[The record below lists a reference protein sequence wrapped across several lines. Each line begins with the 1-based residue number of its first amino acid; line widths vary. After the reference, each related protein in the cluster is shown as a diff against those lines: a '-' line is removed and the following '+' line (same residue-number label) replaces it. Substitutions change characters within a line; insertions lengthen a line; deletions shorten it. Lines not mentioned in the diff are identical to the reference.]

1 MAMEISEKDYRKVVF
16 DTENPFVSVEFS
28 RFIGENKLFAQW
40 EHKGLYS
47 KYTLFLTDK
56 ELDKA
61 EKAFFGMLDG
71 CGKKM
76 QALKE
81 KQEFLLKFFDSA
93 NIFEAVSIG
102 IECRMKAWESEPV
115 CFNVYT
121 DKAGELSWKQLL
133 KSVKRI
139 ADVDTY
145 SWYYNL
151 NDRYL
156 IEPSKDKKD
165 LMDMAESIHDR
176 LARCVEAIEQKIEE
190 EEK

>member
-16 DTENPFVSVEFS
+16 DTENPFVSVKFS

-40 EHKGLYS
+40 DHKGLYS
-47 KYTLFLTDK
+47 RYTLFLTDK
-56 ELDKA
+56 ELNKT

-81 KQEFLLKFFDSA
+81 KQEFLLEFFDSA

-121 DKAGELSWKQLL
+121 DKAGELSWKRLL
-133 KSVKRI
+133 ESVKRV

-151 NDRYL
+151 IDRYL
-156 IEPSKDKKD
+156 MDSSKDKND
-165 LMDMAESIHDR
+165 LMNMAENIHDR
-176 LARCVEAIEQKIEE
+176 LARCVEAIQKKIEE